1 MMMTETKNRK
11 DTGDGTGFASKT
23 DFSPQKYS
31 LNLGD
36 QIRTLN
42 DEFEK
47 FENLA
52 KNPFAL
58 TNIFLG
64 LKTSLDN
71 FNSLLTE
78 LTGVIKSLDQ
88 RVATIE
94 QTITRSKEIVPTLSE
109 RDQEIYDY
117 VMSKSRVCA
126 EDLQARFKYKGKHAA
141 SARLN
146 RLFNMGLL
154 DKAQSGRT
162 VFYMRK
168 LG

>member
-1 MMMTETKNRK
+1 MTETKAK
-11 DTGDGTGFASKT
+11 KTAGVDTGFASKT
-23 DFSPQKYS
+23 SFSPQKYS

-42 DEFEK
+42 DEFDK

-71 FNSLLTE
+71 FNSLLAE
-78 LTGVIKSLDQ
+78 LTEAIRSLDQ

-94 QTITRSKEIVPTLSE
+94 QIITHSRELVSTLSE
-109 RDQEIYDY
+109 RDQEIYDH
-117 VMSKSRVCA
+117 VVSKSRVCA
-126 EDLQARFKYKGKHAA
+126 EDLQESFKYKGKHAA

-162 VFYMRK
+162 VYYMK
-168 LG
+168 KSG